1 MNFSRALAALVLI
14 AASPSERLAIAFDA
28 YARHEDRLAAAEFG
42 RLALQDSAIAETMLG
57 SMYAQG
63 RIADAPDPA
72 VAAAYWLRAAHR
84 GYPPAQIALARAL
97 AEGRGVGR
105 DRGQAYEWALIAARR
120 SDGSACAAATALAA
134 RLLTSLAP
142 GEAAR
147 LVDRAARWRPWLA
160 RSG

>member
-42 RLALQDSAIAETMLG
+42 SLALQDSAIAETMLG
-57 SMYAQG
+57 TMYAQG
-63 RIADAPDPA
+63 RIGNAPDPA

-97 AEGRGVGR
+97 ADGRGVGR
-105 DRGQAYEWALIAARR
+105 DRGQAYEWVLIATRR
-120 SDGSACAAATALAA
+120 SDGSARVAAAALGAQLRPA
-134 RLLTSLAP
+134 LTPEDAVRRVAS
-142 GEAAR
+142 
-147 LVDRAARWRPWLA
+147 AARWRPWLA